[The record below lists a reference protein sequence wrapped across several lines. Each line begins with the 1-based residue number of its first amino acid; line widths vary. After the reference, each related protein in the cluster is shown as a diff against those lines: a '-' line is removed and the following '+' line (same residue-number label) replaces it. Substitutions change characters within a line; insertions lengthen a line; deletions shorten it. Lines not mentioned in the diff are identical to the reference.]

1 VDPSRWDEGLDEQ
14 TTQSGVER
22 ANGAGINRTRPEV
35 ETESVAIG
43 GRQTS
48 ESLLKDGRADVGRI
62 VIGFAVNQSVTKDSH
77 EVTMPTKGRSLTR
90 NMCHRWRC

>member
-1 VDPSRWDEGLDEQ
+1 VDPSRWDERLDEQ
-14 TTQSGVER
+14 TTQSSVER
-22 ANGAGINRTRPEV
+22 ANGAGINRTGPEV

-62 VIGFAVNQSVTKDSH
+62 VIGLAVNQSVTKGSH
-77 EVTMPTKGRSLTR
+77 EVTMSTKGKRLTR
-90 NMCHRWRC
+90 NTCHRWRC